1 MPSPPSPPL
10 LADVAT
16 FSLSFTTSKSPE
28 EAFAFLADM
37 TNAVQ
42 WDQSILSV
50 VRQDAGDLGV
60 GSSFA
65 VTLGFLATQ
74 KTLVYTVAGYEP
86 PTLVVL
92 RAETSLLL
100 SEDTITIAPH
110 DEGSEITY
118 RANLAGKGVLSIVD
132 PLLHLV
138 IDAFGKGAAKGLLEK
153 MVAP

>member
-1 MPSPPSPPL
+1 
-10 LADVAT
+10 VAT
-16 FSLSFTTSKSPE
+16 FSLAFTTSKSPE

-42 WDQSILSV
+42 WDPSIVAV
-50 VRQDAGDLGV
+50 VRHDDGDLGV
-60 GSSFA
+60 GSSFE
-65 VTLGFLATQ
+65 VTLGFLATK
-74 KTLVYTVAGYEP
+74 KTLVYAVTEYEP
-86 PTLVVL
+86 PTRVVL

-100 SEDTITIAPH
+100 SEDAISITPH

-118 RANLAGKGVLSIVD
+118 RANLAGKGVLGIVD

-153 MVAP
+153 MVPS

>member
-1 MPSPPSPPL
+1 M
-10 LADVAT
+10 AT
-16 FSLSFTTSKSPE
+16 FSLSFSTSKAPE

-42 WDQSILSV
+42 WDPSILSV
-50 VRQDAGDLGV
+50 VRHDDGELGI
-60 GSSFA
+60 GSSFS
-65 VTLGFLATQ
+65 VTLEFLTTK
-74 KTLVYTVAGYEP
+74 KTLVYTVTEYEP
-86 PTLVVL
+86 PTHVVL

-118 RANLAGKGVLSIVD
+118 RANLAGKGVLGVVD

-153 MVAP
+153 LMAS